1 MSEIKVVIK
10 WTRLKKWGDVFDLD
24 DDEKDSGIYMI
35 NGHHPVFG
43 DDALL
48 YIGQTKKQT
57 FCERFVQHEE
67 WLKNEW
73 NKTIYVG
80 RVISIDDEDE
90 KIYHGNRW
98 HAVIKNSEAM
108 MIYFHSPPYNS
119 KNISNPPRYS
129 KKLRIINIGDCGDLY
144 PEISHE
150 ALQLE
155 KLSPRPSDV

>member
-24 DDEKDSGIYMI
+24 D
-35 NGHHPVFG
+35 
-43 DDALL
+43 
-48 YIGQTKKQT
+48 
-57 FCERFVQHEE
+57 
-67 WLKNEW
+67 
-73 NKTIYVG
+73 
-80 RVISIDDEDE
+80 EDE

-98 HAVIKNSEAM
+98 HAVVKNSEAM

-119 KNISNPPRYS
+119 KNISNPPKFR